1 MHGSPPRARAA
12 LALVLAAAG
21 WARAG
26 EPPPRS
32 APLLDHREAKL
43 FRREIA
49 DDLKDLERLRARLER
64 LDALRAARPLDVRA
78 LDALDARVH
87 QEMVAEAREKRLEAR
102 PRLGE
107 AARRSAPGPVAP
119 GGVAR
124 FFTAADEARVDQIT
138 VEWAA
143 LRGRAGRADLEA
155 RRALLAEL
163 LALTRV
169 ELQDD
174 LRAFR
179 EKGGDA
185 SSLPGLD
192 RLDPGGAP

>member
-1 MHGSPPRARAA
+1 MPSSPPGACAS
-12 LALVLAAAG
+12 LALVLAASG
-21 WARAG
+21 WAAAG

-32 APLLDHREAKL
+32 APLLDHREVKL

-64 LDALRAARPLDVRA
+64 LDALRAARRLDVRA

-107 AARRSAPGPVAP
+107 AARRSAAGPVAP
-119 GGVAR
+119 GGVTR

-138 VEWAA
+138 VEWSA

-163 LALTRV
+163 LTLTRV
-169 ELQDD
+169 ELEDD

-179 EKGGDA
+179 EKGGDV
-185 SSLPGLD
+185 SSLPGLE
-192 RLDPGGAP
+192 RRDPGGSP